1 MKKSVATTLAIVLGL
16 MGSQAT
22 FAAQAPA
29 PTQVQAVNVLN
40 KAAGSIDVNG
50 KQVKGVFT
58 LEGHHVMLPVRS
70 VMEEL
75 GYKLKWNKESKS
87 VEMIKE
93 NQTITVKAKEDRYTL
108 NKMIR
113 ELGKAPVLKDNE
125 MYVPSTF
132 LTDLVGVN
140 ADVANGKLSIT
151 SQSNQETEKPQDGE
165 QHYVITVNHKGLG
178 TGDWLGVA
186 AEEHIWVPIQPIA
199 EALGYQTVDDEAAD
213 LVLRQGVRT
222 VLVNEGEK
230 TAGVNRMI
238 VNMEAAPKMI
248 GNALY
253 VNLEDLGPL
262 FNVKTGVD
270 VTGVIG
276 VVSEDNA
283 SLEKPETD
291 TPQDGALHYVLVVN
305 NDGIDPREANVYEA
319 HDTVMV
325 PAQMIGE
332 ALGYNVVEDEHY
344 DLVLRQGART
354 ITLQAGKQEAGVNR
368 MLVNLKT
375 APEQKDH
382 KLYVGMD
389 ALQELFGAKVTMDVT
404 GVINI
409 HVENK

>member
-1 MKKSVATTLAIVLGL
+1 MKKSVATTLAIALGL
-16 MGSQAT
+16 MGVPAA

-50 KQVKGVFT
+50 KQVKGVYT
-58 LEGHHVMLPVRS
+58 LEGHNVMLPVRS

-87 VEMIKE
+87 VEMTKE
-93 NQTITVKAKEDRYTL
+93 NQTLTVKAKEDRYTL

-132 LTDLVGVN
+132 LTELVGVN
-140 ADVANGKLSIT
+140 ADVVNGKLSIT
-151 SQSNQETEKPQDGE
+151 SKSNEEAEKPQDGE

-186 AEEHIWVPIQPIA
+186 DEEHIWVPIQPIA
-199 EALGYQTVDDEAAD
+199 EALGYQAVDDEAAD

-230 TAGVNRMI
+230 TAGVNRMV

-248 GNALY
+248 DHTLY
-253 VNLEDLGPL
+253 VNLEDLSPL

-276 VVSEDNA
+276 VVSEDNT
-283 SLEKPETD
+283 SLEKPETEA
-291 TPQDGALHYVLVVN
+291 PQDGALHYVLVVN

-325 PAQMIGE
+325 PAKMIGE

-344 DLVLRQGART
+344 DLVLRQGVRT

-375 APEQKDH
+375 APEQKEH

-389 ALQELFGAKVTMDVT
+389 ALQELFGAKVTMNET

-409 HVENK
+409 HVEKN